1 MRPRAA
7 WPREYGSKEAEMNT
21 LDQELIHTILQE
33 IDTNLNRGVLP
44 VHNDHL
50 KHLSEEGK
58 VLEYLLYMKSEGLIS
73 GDLITRGTN
82 STPFRITNI
91 RLTYMG
97 IRALRS

>member
-1 MRPRAA
+1 
-7 WPREYGSKEAEMNT
+7 MNT
-21 LDQELIHTILQE
+21 LDQELVHMILQE
-33 IDTNLNRGVLP
+33 IDNHLNRGVLP

-50 KHLSEEGK
+50 KHLSDE

-73 GDLITRGTN
+73 GDLITKGTN
-82 STPFRITNI
+82 SAPFRITNI